1 MVDFSVSVCRVSAH
15 WRFASGALHF
25 NEAPVR
31 PSDYTPGAESI
42 FTRTVRIFFLPNYIF
57 TVALPRAE
65 IKYEE
70 YIAER
75 ACGTEFVYW
84 FFILSYLLTQKLVY
98 LLGIRS
104 ELRIR
109 AFSICVDEMK

>member
-84 FFILSYLLTQKLVY
+84 FFIFNVPTNPKACLFIGNSV
-98 LLGIRS
+98 
-104 ELRIR
+104 
-109 AFSICVDEMK
+109 